1 MIFASLFLLVVSAV
15 LFAIGVSKSSIGYL
29 VTALAAAAGAS
40 LLLLAGYAKHRREQ
54 ELAQAG
60 AANGGAGM
68 PAVGNGQGQ
77 QQQQVFLVPVAPGQ
91 SFVMPSVGGPAAVA
105 GIGGPPFVG
114 YDNMTAT
121 QVVTLVRSGALTAEQ
136 LNAIAIYEAGHQ
148 GRKTIMDAVSGKV
161 ESA

>member
-54 ELAQAG
+54 ELAE
-60 AANGGAGM
+60 AAAGGAM
-68 PAVGNGQGQ
+68 PAAGNGHT

-91 SFVMPSVGGPAAVA
+91 SFVMPSVSGAASVA

-114 YDNMTAT
+114 YDDMTAT

-148 GRKTIMDAVSGKV
+148 GRKTIMDAVGGKV
-161 ESA
+161 ETS